1 MSVAIYFHPEAY
13 STDGPMLMGRN
24 AAGESFL
31 KGYFLNSEDNS
42 FWVHTSNKSNAEK
55 FAKLASSLN
64 RKEVV
69 QFINF
74 KNVDALSKPGI
85 LYYPGPDIFSQALNR
100 SFYGN
105 NLWSI
110 CGITHT
116 TSSLDAIDSISSLV
130 TSPVFEWDALICTSQ
145 AVKVNVEKVI
155 RDSIE
160 YYKNRF
166 GAKHFV
172 LPQLPVIPL
181 GINVDDF
188 SFDKED
194 KLKARNC
201 LQIEEDTIVV
211 MYMGRLSFHAKAHPL
226 AMYQALESAFHNTK
240 KNILL
245 LECGWFANDQIKLS
259 FEDAASTFAPN
270 IKVRFLDG
278 RDIKNRHLAWAAADI
293 FCSLSDNVQETF
305 GITPIEAM
313 ASGLPV
319 IVSDWNGY
327 RDSIRHEVDGFRVK
341 TTIPQRGLGLDFI
354 RRHSMQIDNYDMYVG
369 LTSSLISVDIEQ
381 ATNFFIKLINSKQ
394 LREKMGREGQERAYS
409 NYDWSV
415 IIQKYKNL
423 WDTLNTIR
431 LQESNQSQIN
441 RESSLSRLD
450 PFESFS
456 HYASNI
462 FCDASVISLVDS
474 DMKISLQKIDSY
486 LKLSMV
492 NYSKFIIPS
501 KEITYSL
508 LIKISTDSKTVLEI
522 VSSFNPSQ
530 VPNIKRSL
538 CWLLKMGIIRINS

>member
-1 MSVAIYFHPEAY
+1 MSVAIYYHPEAY
-13 STDGPMLMGRN
+13 STTGPKLMGRN

-31 KGYFLNSEDNS
+31 KGYFLNSDDES
-42 FWVHTSNKSNAEK
+42 FWVHTSNQESAEN
-55 FAKLASSLN
+55 FAKLANSFN
-64 RKEVV
+64 RKEIV

-74 KNVDALSKPGI
+74 ENISALSKPGV
-85 LYYPGPDIFSQALNR
+85 LYYPGPDICSQALKR
-100 SFYGN
+100 SHYGN

-110 CGITHT
+110 SGITHT
-116 TSSLDAIDSISSLV
+116 TSSLGAIDSISSLV
-130 TSPVFEWDALICTSQ
+130 TSPIFKWDALICTSE
-145 AVKVNVEKVI
+145 AVKTNVENVI
-155 RDSIE
+155 GSNIK
-160 YYKNRF
+160 YYENRF
-166 GAKHFV
+166 GARNFI

-181 GINVDDF
+181 GINVKDF
-188 SFDKED
+188 SSSKEE
-194 KLKARNC
+194 KLKARNYFDVD
-201 LQIEEDTIVV
+201 ENTVV
-211 MYMGRLSFHAKAHPL
+211 VLYMGRLSFHAKAHPL
-226 AMYQALESAFHNTK
+226 AMYQALESAYKNTN

-245 LECGWFANDQIKLS
+245 VECGWFANEQIKVS
-259 FEDAASTFAPN
+259 FAEAAKSAAPN
-270 IKVRFLDG
+270 IQVRFIDG
-278 RDIKNRHLAWAAADI
+278 RDLKNRKLAWAVADI
-293 FCSLSDNVQETF
+293 FCSLSDNIQETF

-381 ATNFFIKLINSKQ
+381 ATNCFIKLINSKQ
-394 LREKMGREGQERAYS
+394 LREQMGREGQERAYS

-415 IIQKYKNL
+415 IIQQYKNL
-423 WDTLNTIR
+423 WDKLNTIR

-508 LIKISTDSKTVLEI
+508 LTKISTDSKTVLEI